1 MKEVTVTY
9 TESRQVPYRL
19 EVLDTDDIAAIQAAT
34 VEVLSET
41 GVVYEETET
50 LDLLSSAGA
59 SVGDAGLV
67 KIPEAL
73 LEQAIDTAPSSLLFY
88 SRDGEE
94 AMRLERGYAYCGT
107 GSDCPYVI
115 DSQSLARRHTTKADV
130 ETFTR
135 LSDALSN
142 IDFVL
147 SMGLASDVPAE
158 TADLHHFQ
166 AMISNTSKPVFFT
179 ATSHQNLT
187 DIIQLGREIAG
198 GAAALKER
206 AFLALFAMPSPP
218 LRHSKT
224 ALQNLLYCA
233 RQGVPVVYASGTSMG
248 GLGPM
253 SIAGGTVSSNCD
265 VLSGLVVHQLA
276 NPGAP
281 FIYGVG
287 VSLMDMHTTIDSY
300 GAPEHHLGDVVN
312 SQVADSYGLP
322 TWGYAANT
330 DSKTLDLQAA
340 LEYFSVT
347 IMGLL
352 SGCNLLHDV
361 GYLES
366 GMTASCESIVFGNE
380 VVEYARRLLQKV
392 DVSEEALAVE
402 TIKGAGPGGMFL
414 MEPHT
419 VAHLHDFWHSRL
431 LDRGRHSQWVSGGR
445 NTMSDRVQE
454 QVLELLG
461 SHEVAPLDGSVV
473 QAINDLI
480 GAREGSAG
488 SKGS

>member
-1 MKEVTVTY
+1 MDI
-9 TESRQVPYRL
+9 ESRQVPYRL
-19 EVLDTDDIAAIQAAT
+19 EVLDSDGIAAIHAAT

-41 GVVYEETET
+41 GVVYEEKEAQ
-50 LDLLSSAGA
+50 DLLSSAGA
-59 SVGDAGLV
+59 VVDDDGLA

-73 LEQAIDTAPSSLLFY
+73 LERVIDATPSSWLLY

-130 ETFTR
+130 EIFTR
-135 LSDALSN
+135 LSDALPN

-158 TADLHHFQ
+158 TADLHHFR

-179 ATSHQNLT
+179 TTSHQNLT

-198 GAAALKER
+198 GAAALKELP
-206 AFLALFAMPSPP
+206 FLALFAMPSPP

-233 RQGVPVVYASGTSMG
+233 RHGVPVVYASGTSMG

-300 GAPEHHLGDVVN
+300 GAPEHHLGDVAN
-312 SQVADSYGLP
+312 AQVADSYNLP
-322 TWGYAANT
+322 IWGYAANT

-380 VVEYARRLLQKV
+380 VVEYARRLVQKV
-392 DVSEEALAVE
+392 DVSDDTLAVE
-402 TIKGAGPGGMFL
+402 TIKRAGPGGMFL

-431 LDRGRHSQWVSGGR
+431 IDRGRHSQWVSGGGK
-445 NTMSDRVQE
+445 TMFERVQE
-454 QVLELLG
+454 RVRELLS
-461 SHEVAPLDGSVV
+461 SHQAAPLDVSVIE
-473 QAINDLI
+473 AIDDLI
-480 GAREGSAG
+480 EARESNAG

>member
-1 MKEVTVTY
+1 MDTN
-9 TESRQVPYRL
+9 SRQVPYRL
-19 EVLDTDDIAAIQAAT
+19 EALDPDGIAAIHAAT

-41 GVVYEETET
+41 GVVYEETEA

-59 SVGDAGLV
+59 VVDDAGLV
-67 KIPEAL
+67 KIPQAL
-73 LEQAIDTAPSSLLFY
+73 LEQAIDSAPPSMLLY
-88 SRDGEE
+88 SREGEE

-115 DSQSLARRHTTKADV
+115 DSQTLERRRTTKADV
-130 ETFTR
+130 EIFTR
-135 LSDALSN
+135 LSDALPN
-142 IDFVL
+142 IDFIL
-147 SMGLASDVPAE
+147 SMGLASDVPSD

-166 AMISNTSKPVFFT
+166 AMIHNTSKPIFFT
-179 ATSHQNLT
+179 AVSHQNLT
-187 DIIQLGREIAG
+187 DIIHLAREITG
-198 GAAALKER
+198 GAQALEDR
-206 AFLALFAMPSPP
+206 PFLAHFAMPSPP
-218 LRHSKT
+218 LRHSKI
-224 ALQNLLYCA
+224 AVQNLLYCA
-233 RQGVPVVYASGTSMG
+233 RHRVPVVYASGTSMG

-253 SIAGGTVSSNCD
+253 SIPGGTVSANCD

-287 VSLMDMHTTIDSY
+287 VSLMDMFTTIDSY
-300 GAPEHHLGDVVN
+300 GAPEHHLADVGN
-312 SQVADSYGLP
+312 AQLADSYGLP
-322 TWGYAANT
+322 TWGYAGNT

-380 VVEYARRLLQKV
+380 VVDYARRLVQKV

-402 TIKGAGPGGMFL
+402 TIKRAGPGGMFL

-431 LDRGRHSQWVSGGR
+431 IDRGRHSQWVAGGR
-445 NTMSDRVQE
+445 KTMFDRLQE
-454 QVLELLG
+454 RVRELLS
-461 SHEVAPLDGSVV
+461 SHQAAPLDRSVIE
-473 QAINDLI
+473 AIDGLI
-480 GAREGSAG
+480 EARESSAG